1 MTFTLDT
8 EILVNQIKQA
18 VTEAMPVTV
27 LSASRMISKAELA
40 KALDISQSGVDQLRR
55 DQIIK
60 GYSIGKGAK
69 CPVRFILDEVIAD
82 IKDFNHKKK

>member
-40 KALDISQSGVDQLRR
+40 QALDISESGVDQLRR
-55 DQIIK
+55 DGIIK
-60 GYSIGKGAK
+60 AYRIGKGSK
-69 CPVRFILDEVIAD
+69 SPVRFFYDEVIID
-82 IKDFNHKKK
+82 IKDFNNKKK